1 MATIEEG
8 RARQRA
14 MRTYC
19 PGFEMRMT
27 RDVTFGDIR
36 RMCASLNA
44 TYAEGHEFE
53 PEAISEGGIQW
64 MMWPGKMPRMYKTM
78 RLHTQNHKYPMLHE
92 RGGTDIE
99 DGHVAYPKSKRMTT
113 VHEMRQRGHWRICGY
128 LPVLWRRRP
137 G

>member
-64 MMWPGKMPRMYKTM
+64 SAKDVQDDAATHPESQVPDAT
-78 RLHTQNHKYPMLHE
+78 
-92 RGGTDIE
+92 
-99 DGHVAYPKSKRMTT
+99 
-113 VHEMRQRGHWRICGY
+113 
-128 LPVLWRRRP
+128 
-137 G
+137 